1 MKRFAKQGVCLLL
14 LMPAWAFPAD
24 PRPPSESAEGAVAVM
39 PISMV
44 EPETRSHPR
53 LRDSLR
59 QSHGDEPEISKP
71 YRLSVEERHRLRE
84 QLRGVPSHAQSQ
96 K

>member
-1 MKRFAKQGVCLLL
+1 MKPFAKQGVCLLL
-14 LMPAWAFPAD
+14 LIPAWAFSAD
-24 PRPPSESAEGAVAVM
+24 QRPPSEAAENAVAVM

-44 EPETRSHPR
+44 EPEARSHPR

-59 QSHGDEPEISKP
+59 QPHDDEPEISKP

-84 QLRGVPSHAQSQ
+84 QLRGVPGHAQTQ